1 MKNIELHN
9 LTYADLFSRLAIFL
23 HSGVNI
29 DTGLS
34 IIAEEE
40 TDPDY
45 VALLGEMSQQMENG
59 STFADALSSAGC
71 FSSHIIG
78 TVQAAEQVGRTEETL
93 TSLAQYYENRDRL
106 SQNLRNALIY
116 PSILLFVMLI
126 IIVVLL
132 SKVLP
137 VFDEVY
143 ASFGGSLSGIAGSLL
158 SLGNILNAALP
169 VLGIVI
175 GLLAAAAAA
184 VFLIPGALGKVKR
197 IFFRMFGDR
206 GVFRKTNNAQFS
218 QVLSIA
224 LASGF
229 PIEEGIE
236 LAANMFADCPAA
248 ALRCRNCLKLIE
260 DGSDI
265 VSALRASDLLSPSSC
280 RLLSVGIRTGSAD
293 AVIDQIASR
302 MSDEASDA
310 LSATVAR
317 VEPALVI
324 ITSVLVGI
332 IILSVLLPLINIMKT
347 IG

>member
-59 STFADALSSAGC
+59 STFADALSSSGC

-93 TSLAQYYENRDRL
+93 ASLAQYYENRDRL

>member
-59 STFADALSSAGC
+59 STFADALSSSGC

-197 IFFRMFGDR
+197 IFFRMFGDH

>member
-59 STFADALSSAGC
+59 STFADALSSSGC